1 MARGIRRRTS
11 RITARLLAVLPGLS
25 ARGLPIE
32 SYAATQGVVGSTSG
46 GSLHI
51 SVFLGSGLII
61 IKGLDDIDL
70 GTWSGTGDL
79 VGASLH
85 CVGTNAPA
93 NRFRVAAT
101 GTGAGAAFTL
111 SNGAGTLPY
120 SVSYDDGTGFAQM
133 TPGTYLPNRK
143 GIALA
148 AASNCQTSGNP
159 LEARQVRIPEANLAV
174 APAGI
179 YASVLTMT
187 VAPEQEL
194 PDSPTQREGRVKV
207 RASIDAPSVPQ
218 KWRQTLGA
226 KGAAPRRDQALSRD
240 W

>member
-1 MARGIRRRTS
+1 MARGIRRRAS
-11 RITARLLAVLPGLS
+11 LFAARLLTVLLGLS
-25 ARGLPIE
+25 ACGLPIG

-46 GSLHI
+46 GSLQI

-61 IKGLDDIDL
+61 IKGLDDINL

-101 GTGAGAAFTL
+101 GTGIGGAFTL
-111 SNGAGTLPY
+111 SSGASTLPY

-133 TPGTYLPNRK
+133 TPGTYLTNRK

-148 AASNCQTSGNP
+148 AASNCQTSGSP
-159 LEARQVRIPEANLAV
+159 LETIQVRIPEASLAA
-174 APAGI
+174 APSGI
-179 YASVLTMT
+179 YAGVLTMT
-187 VAPEQEL
+187 VAPE
-194 PDSPTQREGRVKV
+194 
-207 RASIDAPSVPQ
+207 
-218 KWRQTLGA
+218 
-226 KGAAPRRDQALSRD
+226 
-240 W
+240 